1 MGDIQLKR
9 SLCTIAL
16 ALSSIAVPLGSQTS
30 QPASPAPEATL
41 HINSSAVLVDVLVT
55 DRDGRPVKS
64 LKQSD
69 FTVSEQGKPQ
79 TISFFEEHTT
89 AAPEKVKEIPKLPP
103 NVFSNFSP
111 FPEPPAVNLLLL
123 DSLNTHTNNQ
133 SEVHRQ
139 ALKFLKSA
147 KPGSRMAIF
156 TMGLGLHFVQ
166 GFTDDPSLLLAA
178 LNDKKNNEV
187 QSSVMLKSMEENNA
201 QANLVGMM
209 SSAQSAGAGTVPSA
223 SPEMIAALSN
233 FFAET
238 DGAQAADRTLLT
250 LENLQRLATFLTGFS
265 GRKNV
270 IWFSESFPLTR
281 QNIVDP
287 QLANE
292 FEKTMAM
299 LASARVALYP
309 VDSRGVDTAAF
320 YQAGNKLPGSTSA
333 AYQIIGVDSAP
344 SGAGGRNAPGSQVGS
359 LQQEDQD
366 RATSRY
372 TEDEMAKESG
382 GKAFMETNGLA
393 QVIDDITSSSGDFY
407 TLSYV
412 PANQKMDGSYRKI
425 EVKVAGGH
433 YNLSYRRGYPAS
445 DAALPGSAMTMRAQ
459 EVRKLA
465 AQNPGA
471 VDPLIPF
478 MDLGMPQSQQILF
491 KVLVKPLPQKPAP
504 DTSQATPAAS
514 STPAAATATAPT
526 PAKDSTP
533 TTNLA
538 SDKGPQTNYKVD
550 FAIDLKDLPLSQD
563 ADGDHK
569 GALSVSIFAYDRYGN
584 IASRKETQATLGIKP
599 EVWAIYQKTGL
610 LFQSQI
616 PIPKGQYWLRIGIFD
631 QGSGKVGTLE
641 LPLDAVTTV
650 AQK

>member
-1 MGDIQLKR
+1 LR
-9 SLCTIAL
+9 ST
-16 ALSSIAVPLGSQTS
+16 
-30 QPASPAPEATL
+30 PARRKA
-41 HINSSAVLVDVLVT
+41 
-55 DRDGRPVKS
+55 
-64 LKQSD
+64 
-69 FTVSEQGKPQ
+69 
-79 TISFFEEHTT
+79 
-89 AAPEKVKEIPKLPP
+89 
-103 NVFSNFSP
+103 
-111 FPEPPAVNLLLL
+111 PAVNLLLL

-209 SSAQSAGAGTVPSA
+209 SSAQAAGPGATTSSA

-250 LENLQRLATFLTGFS
+250 LENLQRLATFLTGFP

-292 FEKTMAM
+292 FGKTMAL
-299 LASARVALYP
+299 LAAARVALYP
-309 VDSRGVDTAAF
+309 VDSRGVSTAAF

-344 SGAGGRNAPGSQVGS
+344 AGAGGRSAPGSQVGG
-359 LQQEDQD
+359 LEQEDQD
-366 RATSRY
+366 RASARY

-393 QVIDDITSSSGDFY
+393 EVINDITSSSSDFY

-412 PANQKMDGSYRKI
+412 PANQKMDGTYRKI
-425 EVKVAGGH
+425 DVKVAGGH
-433 YNLSYRRGYPAS
+433 YNLSYRRGYPAT
-445 DAALPGSAMTMRAQ
+445 DEALPGSATLTRAL
-459 EVRKLA
+459 EVQKLA

-471 VDPLIPF
+471 ADPLIPF
-478 MDLGMPQSQQILF
+478 MDLGMPQAEQILF
-491 KVLVKPLPQKPAP
+491 KVLVKPLPDHLETGAG
-504 DTSQATPAAS
+504 QATQLQTAGPTPPTDRTANSNAS
-514 STPAAATATAPT
+514 SA
-526 PAKDSTP
+526 
-533 TTNLA
+533 
-538 SDKGPQTNYKVD
+538 KGPQTHYKVD
-550 FAIDLKDLPLSQD
+550 FSIDISDLSLKLDT
-563 ADGDHK
+563 DGQHK
-569 GALSVSIFAYDRYGN
+569 GELSLSILAYDRYGN
-584 IASRKETQATLGIKP
+584 IASRKETQALLSIKP
-599 EVWAIYQKTGL
+599 EIWDIYKKTGL
-610 LFQSQI
+610 LFSTEI
-616 PIPKGQYWLRIGIFD
+616 PVPKGQYWLRIGLFD

-641 LPLDAVTTV
+641 LPLDSLTTV